1 MTITVEK
8 LSRSFGEI
16 QAVKGI
22 DLQVERGETF
32 GFLGPNGAGK
42 STTIKM
48 LCTLLHPTSGRAWIN
63 GYDIEREASRVRQ
76 SIGIVFQDPTL
87 DEYLTAE
94 QNLYYHCMIY
104 HTPVKTRETRIHD
117 VLQLVGLV
125 ERRKDVVKT
134 FSGGMKRRLEV
145 ARGLLHEPQT
155 LFLDEPTVGLDPQTR
170 RSVWEHVLRLREST
184 GLTIFMTTH
193 YMEEAEY
200 CDRIAIIDHGNIVAL
215 DTPSALK
222 HMVGQD
228 QVCLITSVPERA
240 VALLEAYTGHP
251 ARREGNAIYVAG
263 ENGQA
268 LAADLIRQLTLA
280 DIEVRGVNVTVPT
293 LEDVFVHLTGR
304 AIRDEAASAKDRM
317 GSRLRNRGR
326 LRR

>member
-1 MTITVEK
+1 MPVVVQK
-8 LSRSFGEI
+8 LSRAFGRIE
-16 QAVKGI
+16 AVKGI
-22 DLQVERGETF
+22 DLSVERGETF

-48 LCTLLHPTSGRAWIN
+48 LCTLLHPTSGNAWIN
-63 GYDIEREASRVRQ
+63 GYDVVRESNAVRH
-76 SIGIVFQDPTL
+76 SIGIVFQEPTL
-87 DEYLTAE
+87 DEYLSAE

-104 HTPVKTRETRIHD
+104 HMPAHLRRKRIQEM
-117 VLQLVGLV
+117 LELVGLE
-125 ERRKDVVKT
+125 ERSRDLVRT

-200 CDRIAIIDHGNIVAL
+200 CDRIAIIDNGQIVAL
-215 DTPSALK
+215 DTPAALK

-228 QVCLITSVPERA
+228 IVRLNTNDNEKAITEIARDGNRQAYSSIDAGGYRGERSQRPGA
-240 VALLEAYTGHP
+240 
-251 ARREGNAIYVAG
+251 
-263 ENGQA
+263 Q
-268 LAADLIRQLTLA
+268 
-280 DIEVRGVNVTVPT
+280 
-293 LEDVFVHLTGR
+293 
-304 AIRDEAASAKDRM
+304 
-317 GSRLRNRGR
+317 
-326 LRR
+326 

>member
-1 MTITVEK
+1 MTITAEK

-16 QAVKGI
+16 HAVRGI
-22 DLQVERGETF
+22 DLHVERGETF

-42 STTIKM
+42 STTMKTFS
-48 LCTLLHPTSGRAWIN
+48 TLLRPTSGHAVIN
-63 GYDIEREASRVRQ
+63 GYDVERQSSQVRR

-104 HTPVKTRETRIHD
+104 HTPPKTREARISD
-117 VLQLVGLV
+117 VLRLVGLE

-170 RSVWEHVLRLREST
+170 RSVWEHVLKLREST

-200 CDRIAIIDHGNIVAL
+200 CDRIAIMDHGQIVAV
-215 DTPSALK
+215 DTPDALK
-222 HMVGQD
+222 RMVGQD
-228 QVCLITSVPERA
+228 VIHLTVSSPERSE
-240 VALLEAYTGHP
+240 ALLAQHP
-251 ARREGNAIYVAG
+251 SYNARREGDDIIVEG
-263 ENGQA
+263 DNGQT
-268 LAADLIRQLTLA
+268 LAARVIRELTLA
-280 DIEVRGVNVTVPT
+280 DIDVRGVSVSSPT

-304 AIRDEAASAKDRM
+304 AIREELASTKDRM
-317 GSRLRNRGR
+317 GSRLRSRGR